1 MARDPVPGDLVRV
14 RRLTNLF
21 RESGYDGLLGSVVK
35 SDILMTL
42 PEVHPRKFSVE
53 VRVLH
58 PSIGPC
64 YINGS
69 ALDVIDE
76 DLEVDPYNISRR
88 TP

>member
-1 MARDPVPGDLVRV
+1 MTRDPVPGDLVRV
-14 RRLTNLF
+14 RRATDLF

-35 SDILMTL
+35 DEILMAL

-76 DLEVDPYNISRR
+76 TR
-88 TP
+88 

>member
-1 MARDPVPGDLVRV
+1 MARDPVPGDLVKV
-14 RRLTNLF
+14 RRATDLF
-21 RESGYDGLLGSVVK
+21 RESGYNGLLGTVVK
-35 SDILMTL
+35 GDILMTL

-58 PSIGPC
+58 SKFGPC

-76 DLEVDPYNISRR
+76 
-88 TP
+88 TG

>member
-1 MARDPVPGDLVRV
+1 MARDPVPGELVRV

-21 RESGYDGLLGSVVK
+21 RESGYDGLLGTSAK
-35 SDILMTL
+35 GDILMAL
-42 PEVHPRKFSVE
+42 QEVHPHPFSE

-58 PSIGPC
+58 PSLGPC

-76 DLEVDPYNISRR
+76 AR
-88 TP
+88 

>member
-1 MARDPVPGDLVRV
+1 MTRDPVPGDLVSV
-14 RRLTNLF
+14 RRLTKVY

-35 SDILMTL
+35 GDILMAL
-42 PEVHPRKFSVE
+42 QEVHPRKFSVE

-58 PSIGPC
+58 HSLGPC

-76 DLEVDPYNISRR
+76 
-88 TP
+88 TG

>member
-35 SDILMTL
+35 GDILMAL
-42 PEVHPRKFSVE
+42 QEVHPRKFSVE

-58 PSIGPC
+58 PSLGPC

-76 DLEVDPYNISRR
+76 VG
-88 TP
+88 

>member
-1 MARDPVPGDLVRV
+1 MTRDPVPGDLVRV

-21 RESGYDGLLGSVVK
+21 RESGYDGLLGSAEK
-35 SDILMTL
+35 SEILMAL

-58 PSIGPC
+58 PSFGPC

-76 DLEVDPYNISRR
+76 AG
-88 TP
+88 

>member
-1 MARDPVPGDLVRV
+1 MTRDPVPGDLVKV

-35 SDILMTL
+35 DEILMAL

-69 ALDVIDE
+69 ALDVVDE
-76 DLEVDPYNISRR
+76 SG
-88 TP
+88 